1 LTSLLNAQPSLKAT
15 ILPLIP
21 RPNLD
26 VALQALAQSAKKL
39 RDAYPY
45 SNTPSVYTFSQP
57 VLSGTGFGFGSRVN
71 SFGTFGRPAQPAGHH
86 DTTSGGQTGG
96 MRDSYIISRLRPH
109 IHEFISACVSY
120 LPYFSYLASSTASSG
135 QPSSA
140 SNDQPDTRSHS
151 NVIHSLYKDKSH
163 PTETYSFLAG
173 LTTHLLSQPALTQ
186 SSLAPLL
193 LPRLA
198 DEWRAWVDKVNQIVN
213 DEGGM
218 FGSETVSGWVRGL
231 DEFAESKGPEG
242 FQVMREIRD
251 QWVGK
256 VGWLVGRMPHHPME
270 ESWS

>member
-1 LTSLLNAQPSLKAT
+1 M
-15 ILPLIP
+15 
-21 RPNLD
+21 
-26 VALQALAQSAKKL
+26 
-39 RDAYPY
+39 
-45 SNTPSVYTFSQP
+45 
-57 VLSGTGFGFGSRVN
+57 TGFGFGSRVN
-71 SFGTFGRPAQPAGHH
+71 SFGTPTQPPGHH
-86 DTTSGGQTGG
+86 LETSTGGHTGG

-109 IHEFISACVSY
+109 IHEFISACMSY
-120 LPYFSYLASSTASSG
+120 LPYFSYLPPSTASSGG

-140 SNDQPDTRSHS
+140 SNDHPDTRSHS
-151 NVIHSLYKDKSH
+151 NVIHSLSKDKSH
-163 PTETYSFLAG
+163 PTETYSFLAA

-186 SSLAPLL
+186 GSLAPLL

-198 DEWRAWVDKVNQIVN
+198 DEWRAWVDKVDRIVN
-213 DEGGM
+213 HEGGM

-256 VGWLVGRMPHHPME
+256 VGWLVGRVPHHPME